1 MTEYNPYKNI
11 FSFDDTLEEKWEV
24 DFNKYI
30 VDDHLSFL
38 NFNKLIMPIRIYGH
52 KTIPIIQIA

>member
-52 KTIPIIQIA
+52 KAIPIIQIA